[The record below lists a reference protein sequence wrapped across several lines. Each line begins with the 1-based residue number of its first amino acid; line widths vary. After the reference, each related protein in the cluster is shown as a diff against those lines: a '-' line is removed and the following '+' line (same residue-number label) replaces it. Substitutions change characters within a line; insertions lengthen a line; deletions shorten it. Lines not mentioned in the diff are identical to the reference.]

1 MAVGF
6 CGRHPVLRK
15 SSVYIPEGKIYH
27 IYIYAYTCMSRC
39 IGHPYGISLYIY
51 VTYNMYIQSMLD
63 IFAYKYIE
71 LHIVCN
77 V

>member
-1 MAVGF
+1 MEGTQFSERAVYTYQ
-6 CGRHPVLRK
+6 R
-15 SSVYIPEGKIYH
+15 GKFT